1 LLGFVI
7 LSGKS
12 MLRNAK
18 VGKYYY
24 ILYPSNEYKNT
35 PGDITMKLYEAIKD
49 LADNEWLDISEV
61 KRDEPLHIGRITKE
75 LLKGEI
81 LEREVVKHLTTVDS
95 SERGYNIYRFYVEEK
110 KEIYKFD

>member
-1 LLGFVI
+1 
-7 LSGKS
+7 

-81 LEREVVKHLTTVDS
+81 LERKVLKCFCQLEP
-95 SERGYNIYRFYVEEK
+95 ERDHQGIHYFYVEARK
-110 KEIYKFD
+110 KEIHKFD